1 MNHTWGD
8 RGHKTKRKQATNPW
22 LFFLYWTL
30 VLVAIYFC
38 FFNIQ
43 PYESVVTFLGGKV
56 LANRFFQIISYIPI
70 INGIAAIFLK
80 STTWAIAA
88 LLWAP
93 IQIVEILPLIL
104 RSHAKFMAYI
114 ISSADSHKRYKV
126 ADDDDPVLASLKRTF
141 NALPTSMISNLEY
154 LRAGAYVIEFCVA
167 IFEYPPTANS
177 KITDLFFVLA
187 TGQFNKLDYANL
199 FSIAITL
206 FIVEILVVMIIWTG
220 KMAYAFRESM
230 R

>member
-1 MNHTWGD
+1 MQFTWGGQG
-8 RGHKTKRKQATNPW
+8 RKTRHRQAKNPW
-22 LFFLYWTL
+22 MFVLYWSS
-30 VLVAIYFC
+30 VLLAIYFC

-43 PYESVVTFLGGKV
+43 PYESVVTFLGGEV
-56 LANRFFQIISYIPI
+56 LASRFFQIISYIPV

-80 STTWAIAA
+80 SATWAIAA

-104 RSHAKFMAYI
+104 RSHAQFMAYI
-114 ISSADSHKRYKV
+114 ISSADSHKQYKV
-126 ADDDDPVLASLKRTF
+126 ADDDDPVLASLKRTY

-167 IFEYPPTANS
+167 IFRYPPTASGNVS
-177 KITDLFFVLA
+177 DLFFVLA

-199 FSIAITL
+199 FSMFVTL
-206 FIVEILVVMIIWTG
+206 FTVELLVIFIIWVG
-220 KMAYAFRESM
+220 KMTYALKESM
-230 R
+230 Q